1 MTNDSIY
8 EIWRPDNSPWTQ
20 WVKPVVFPFLRPPA
34 HERDDYVIQDW
45 RIPLC
50 ADAAIIVDLP
60 GAEGVSAGIAM
71 ARAGYRP
78 VLVYNAC
85 PNADYREISEFGPQ
99 WRTDS
104 GNPPVVVDM
113 SSILTAICATTKEL
127 ASLPLSEEAPPVF
140 VLDANRRGFPGEPGW
155 FDNRSFVTASDFPSV
170 DYLRRH
176 RISRVILVQ
185 PTSKTNSDILRV
197 VLHMQRLGMAMALQ
211 SPWDSWAPRPHVFKP
226 PIFLV
231 TAWEWLRQNLG
242 YRRNDFD
249 SSIGGVI
256 PHSSG

>member
-8 EIWRPDNSPWTQ
+8 EIWRPANSPWTQ
-20 WVKPVVFPFLRPPA
+20 WVQPVVFPFLRPPA

-85 PNADYREISEFGPQ
+85 PNADYREMSEFGPQ

-104 GNPPVVVDM
+104 GSPPVVV
-113 SSILTAICATTKEL
+113 
-127 ASLPLSEEAPPVF
+127 
-140 VLDANRRGFPGEPGW
+140 DANRRGFPGEPGW

-231 TAWEWLRQNLG
+231 TAWEWLRQKLG

-249 SSIGGVI
+249 SSFGGVI

>member
-1 MTNDSIY
+1 MTYDSIY

-85 PNADYREISEFGPQ
+85 PNADYGESHRDH
-99 WRTDS
+99 R
-104 GNPPVVVDM
+104 
-113 SSILTAICATTKEL
+113 AI
-127 ASLPLSEEAPPVF
+127 
-140 VLDANRRGFPGEPGW
+140 DY
-155 FDNRSFVTASDFPSV
+155 SFAC
-170 DYLRRH
+170 
-176 RISRVILVQ
+176 
-185 PTSKTNSDILRV
+185 
-197 VLHMQRLGMAMALQ
+197 
-211 SPWDSWAPRPHVFKP
+211 
-226 PIFLV
+226 
-231 TAWEWLRQNLG
+231 
-242 YRRNDFD
+242 
-249 SSIGGVI
+249 
-256 PHSSG
+256 